1 MKGRDILAMMTNFRD
16 LPQLQNEMLL
26 EMTPKCYYAHYDGV
40 NELPKEVG
48 GMWSYMWRMLP
59 HNKPEKGIMIL
70 EDITKSP
77 GRFRHLD
84 KNKVPDIEEFLKV
97 MESIAHFHGVWWQI
111 VDDLRGKNN
120 RKLHCDFKLYLIN
133 ISSFSWKEQQINNN
147 EI

>member
-1 MKGRDILAMMTNFRD
+1 MVINFRD
-16 LPQLQNEMLL
+16 LPKLQNEMIL

-40 NELPKEVG
+40 KELPKEVG
-48 GMWSYMWRMLP
+48 GMWSYIWRMLP

-84 KNKVPDIEEFLKV
+84 KNKVPDIEDFLKI

-111 VDDLRGKNN
+111 VDDLRGKNI
-120 RKLHCDFKLYLIN
+120 YLRRTIQSMSPPPFLCKVCQVEKKAGN
-133 ISSFSWKEQQINNN
+133 QTRNK
-147 EI
+147 